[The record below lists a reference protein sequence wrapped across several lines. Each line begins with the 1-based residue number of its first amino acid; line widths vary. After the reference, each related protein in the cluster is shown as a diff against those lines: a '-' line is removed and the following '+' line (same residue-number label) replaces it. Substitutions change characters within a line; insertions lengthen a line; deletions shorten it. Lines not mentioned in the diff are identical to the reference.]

1 MKFTLG
7 EVIVLF
13 EELNG
18 RIINR
23 ETGERTKGILSHKLS
38 IRAKYILNN
47 ELNKKLSEEMKH
59 YEEARLEIFKELGT
73 QEGENISVSP
83 EVQPELIKRIQEL
96 ESIEKNIDVPK
107 PVQDVPSELYA
118 IEFTLPE
125 PTARNK
131 LFPYTI
137 DLPYKENIL
146 VPRPVHVVLSE
157 L

>member
-1 MKFTLG
+1 MKLTLG
-7 EVIVLF
+7 EIAVLF

-18 RIINR
+18 RMNR

-47 ELNKKLSEEMKH
+47 ELNKKLSEEIKH

-83 EVQPELIKRIQEL
+83 EDQPELIKRIQEL

-107 PVQDVPSELYA
+107 LNVEELFSIETDDYFPILLEKLLAKVEEAKIVP
-118 IEFTLPE
+118 IEE
-125 PTARNK
+125 
-131 LFPYTI
+131 
-137 DLPYKENIL
+137 
-146 VPRPVHVVLSE
+146 
-157 L
+157 

>member
-38 IRAKYILNN
+38 IRSKYILNN
-47 ELNKKLSEEMKH
+47 ELNKKLSEEVKH
-59 YEEARLEIFKELGT
+59 YEEARLEIFKELGK

-83 EVQPELIKRIQEL
+83 EDQPELIKRIQEL

-107 PVQDVPSELYA
+107 LNVEELFSIETDDYFPILLEKLLAKEEDVKVVP
-118 IEFTLPE
+118 IEG
-125 PTARNK
+125 
-131 LFPYTI
+131 
-137 DLPYKENIL
+137 
-146 VPRPVHVVLSE
+146 
-157 L
+157 

>member
-47 ELNKKLSEEMKH
+47 ELNKKLSEEVKH

-83 EVQPELIKRIQEL
+83 EDQPELIKRIQEL

-107 PVQDVPSELYA
+107 LNVEELFSIETDDYFPILLEKLLAKEEEAKVVP
-118 IEFTLPE
+118 IEG
-125 PTARNK
+125 
-131 LFPYTI
+131 
-137 DLPYKENIL
+137 
-146 VPRPVHVVLSE
+146 
-157 L
+157 

>member
-1 MKFTLG
+1 MKLTLG
-7 EVIVLF
+7 EIAVLF

-18 RIINR
+18 RMNR

-47 ELNKKLSEEMKH
+47 ELNKKLSEEIKQ

-83 EVQPELIKRIQEL
+83 EDQPELIKRIQEL

-107 PVQDVPSELYA
+107 LNVEELFSIETDDYFPILLEKLLAKEEEAKVVP
-118 IEFTLPE
+118 IEG
-125 PTARNK
+125 
-131 LFPYTI
+131 
-137 DLPYKENIL
+137 
-146 VPRPVHVVLSE
+146 
-157 L
+157 

>member
-1 MKFTLG
+1 MKLTLG
-7 EVIVLF
+7 EIAVLF

-18 RIINR
+18 RMNR

-83 EVQPELIKRIQEL
+83 EDQPELIKRIQEL

-107 PVQDVPSELYA
+107 LNVEELFSIETDDYFPILLEKLLAKEEEAKVVP
-118 IEFTLPE
+118 IEG
-125 PTARNK
+125 
-131 LFPYTI
+131 
-137 DLPYKENIL
+137 
-146 VPRPVHVVLSE
+146 
-157 L
+157 

>member
-1 MKFTLG
+1 MKLTLG
-7 EVIVLF
+7 EIAVLF

-18 RIINR
+18 RMNR

-47 ELNKKLSEEMKH
+47 ELNKKLSEEIKQ

-83 EVQPELIKRIQEL
+83 EDQPELIKRIQEL

-107 PVQDVPSELYA
+107 LNVEELFSIETDDYFPILLEKLLAKVEEAKIVP
-118 IEFTLPE
+118 IEE
-125 PTARNK
+125 
-131 LFPYTI
+131 
-137 DLPYKENIL
+137 
-146 VPRPVHVVLSE
+146 
-157 L
+157 

>member
-47 ELNKKLSEEMKH
+47 ELNKKLSEEIKQ

-83 EVQPELIKRIQEL
+83 EDQPELIKRIQEL

-107 PVQDVPSELYA
+107 LNVEELFSIETDDYFPILLEKLLAKEEDAKIVP
-118 IEFTLPE
+118 IEG
-125 PTARNK
+125 
-131 LFPYTI
+131 
-137 DLPYKENIL
+137 
-146 VPRPVHVVLSE
+146 
-157 L
+157 

>member
-18 RIINR
+18 RMINR

-47 ELNKKLSEEMKH
+47 ELNKKLSEEIKQ
-59 YEEARLEIFKELGT
+59 YEEARLEIFKELGK

-83 EVQPELIKRIQEL
+83 EDQPELIKRIQEL

-107 PVQDVPSELYA
+107 LNVEELFSIETDDYFPILLEKLLAKEEDVKSVP
-118 IEFTLPE
+118 IEG
-125 PTARNK
+125 
-131 LFPYTI
+131 
-137 DLPYKENIL
+137 
-146 VPRPVHVVLSE
+146 
-157 L
+157 